1 MTTATNPLRESATR
15 SAGMTKTREIALDI
29 KMEIHHCENGIFSLF
44 FLFTSQ
50 PPSKCHRFTQEWDIS
65 KGAEVNIIS
74 NALDQDAVSVVD
86 WVETGNVVEQRYLE
100 KRSPILC
107 KRSPSPCIKKKI
119 KKGKKVDLGYGSV
132 RWGLPI
138 KFAGKTIAKKKK
150 FGKKVLSGTLIT
162 KSAPLGKKLI
172 GLTFA
177 SPPLALILKKKA
189 AKVTAPIIGIAGTVP
204 KLAKAGS
211 KKVGPLPKLAKAG
224 SKKVGP
230 VVPKLAKTGPK
241 AVTLAAFGPLA
252 LGPKVAP
259 VGAKLLKAGPLLA
272 PGILKKGAGPLLPVG
287 KKAAIGLPAV
297 LLLHQSHG
305 SGNQGSGSSRSG
317 NGGIHN
323 RRSEEATTTR
333 APTEEEDEAAL
344 EGQAAMQEAEAAIN
358 EAKATM
364 QQVLA
369 AMRGT
374 QLPTGMK
381 EALAALGMA

>member
-1 MTTATNPLRESATR
+1 M
-15 SAGMTKTREIALDI
+15 
-29 KMEIHHCENGIFSLF
+29 
-44 FLFTSQ
+44 
-50 PPSKCHRFTQEWDIS
+50 
-65 KGAEVNIIS
+65 NIIS
-74 NALDQDAVSVVD
+74 DALGQDDSSVLD
-86 WVETGNVVEQRYLE
+86 GLEIGDAVEQRFLE
-100 KRSPILC
+100 KRSPIC
-107 KRSPSPCIKKKI
+107 KRSPSPCIKKI
-119 KKGKKVDLGYGSV
+119 KKKKKVDLGYGSV

-138 KFAGKTIAKKKK
+138 KFAGKKIAKKKK

-177 SPPLALILKKKA
+177 SPSLALILKKKKA
-189 AKVTAPIIGIAGTVP
+189 AKVTTIGIAGTVP
-204 KLAKAGS
+204 KLG
-211 KKVGPLPKLAKAG
+211 KAG

-230 VVPKLAKTGPK
+230 VVPKLLKAVGSLPKKAGSKKVGPISKLAKTGPK
-241 AVTLAAFGPLA
+241 AVTLAAFGPFA
-252 LGPKVAP
+252 LGTKVAP

-323 RRSEEATTTR
+323 RRSEEETTTR

-381 EALAALGMA
+381 EALAALGRA